1 MASYLAWGRGAR
13 LGGVWTTGFLIV
25 KNDYDDDGKLG
36 VQSALA
42 ISAVVARTAFILTP
56 TWATRAYGWTIVN
69 AARYLAAPA
78 ARLTIAVTTAVVTNP
93 YVMAAAVPLAVGG
106 IISYAVDPEDGLD
119 NYSGFITGGL
129 VGEDQINYWDTDAN
143 DSGYFN
149 IKKNFETI
157 AETQPLTRA
166 LTWTISETNKK
177 VDSWEQIIA
186 NSWPT
191 F

>member
-13 LGGVWTTGFLIV
+13 LGGIWTTGFLIV
-25 KNDYDDDGKLG
+25 KEDYDDDGKLG
-36 VQSALA
+36 VQFALA

-78 ARLTIAVTTAVVTNP
+78 VRATIAVVTNP
-93 YVMAAAVPLAVGG
+93 YVAAAAVPIAVGG
-106 IISYAVDPEDGLD
+106 IISYAVDPEDGLN
-119 NYSGFITGGL
+119 NYAGFITGGI
-129 VGEDQINYWDTDAN
+129 VGEDQINYWDTDDN

-149 IKKNFETI
+149 MKKNFETI

-177 VDSWEQIIA
+177 VDSWVEILGL
-186 NSWPT
+186 
-191 F
+191 

>member
-13 LGGVWTTGFLIV
+13 LGGIWTTGFLIV
-25 KNDYDDDGKLG
+25 KEDYDDDGELG
-36 VQSALA
+36 WASALA
-42 ISAVVARTAFILTP
+42 ISAVGARTAFVLTP
-56 TWATRAYGWTIVN
+56 TWATSVYGWSIVN
-69 AARYLAAPA
+69 AAKYLAAPVGRA
-78 ARLTIAVTTAVVTNP
+78 AIAVATNP
-93 YVMAAAVPLAVGG
+93 YVAAAAVPIAVGG
-106 IISYAVDPEDGLD
+106 IISYAIDPEDGLD

-149 IKKNFETI
+149 IPKNFETI

-166 LTWTISETNKK
+166 ITWTISAIPKADKK
-177 VDSWEQIIA
+177 VDSWSDYIR
-186 NSWPT
+186 NNWPT